1 MGIDEKA
8 VGSLKEEAKPRGTY
22 IREVILENFMSHEY
36 SRIPLKPGMN
46 LITGP
51 NGKKSNSNFFRY
63 RPVKNGF
70 LGFVELE
77 KTGFLKTF

>member
-1 MGIDEKA
+1 MASRERA
-8 VGSLKEEAKPRGTY
+8 ESSLKESTKPTGTY

-51 NGKKSNSNFFRY
+51 NGKNLIPISS
-63 RPVKNGF
+63 VID
-70 LGFVELE
+70 L
-77 KTGFLKTF
+77 